1 MSDIRPTL
9 FDNTMALS
17 GDKTTTGATC
27 YAADEKVRF
36 KRTGLRIG
44 DKATSCPRC
53 GKTGTIVTG
62 ENRVSNHGKSP
73 AIHGSVVQCGCPFGD
88 NKIIALTDIADT
100 GHKPDMCM
108 RSSSEEIYEGE
119 PTLFVIENDGDIT
132 YQLLNQFNMRLE
144 KDISHIKKINSG
156 INYFV
161 RHQVILFYPENI
173 TEDKQQDIELLK
185 QSQKIIND
193 NIDSLTEDDRGFL
206 YDNYNIIANISN
218 YGEGFIGLI
227 SSSGTSL
234 MDEIKTVLKE
244 IEVLYE
250 QSLKATGKLKGAA
263 FYEARQKLL
272 AKLDKL
278 LNKPLAKKAMGIADS
293 KNLKKGLKLNSKSI
307 IQHWN
312 NTEEISIKGY
322 EKYTAN
328 LAKYTKYLNRVG
340 WMAVGMSA
348 INSVNDINK
357 ICLEGTDYECEKA
370 AVTETAKLALGTGG
384 GIIGG
389 TKGSVIGGSICLA
402 VGVPT
407 GGVGLIVC
415 GVVGGLLGGLAGSA
429 VGEKAADTITSSLYT
444 LSENPDVKEKVDKV
458 NELNLNI
465 IYYKYSR

>member
-384 GIIGG
+384 GI
-389 TKGSVIGGSICLA
+389 
-402 VGVPT
+402 
-407 GGVGLIVC
+407 
-415 GVVGGLLGGLAGSA
+415 SA
-429 VGEKAADTITSSLYT
+429 ERKA
-444 LSENPDVKEKVDKV
+444 
-458 NELNLNI
+458 
-465 IYYKYSR
+465 R